1 MRRRFVDILEYT
13 NLDKLVFIWE
23 MCVPTLAIIRAW
35 LQGCRGCGGRSYA
48 TISRSSGR
56 SDQLKPIERSV
67 VRSGPGGGVSIVEPR
82 LTDGGLALALTLAL
96 GGSALLFFYYLPLA
110 FLLARPTWTPSLHS
124 PLQMAPSPPIVMS
137 FFALSFFLFL
147 PSVSAAGAEPIVFPD
162 PSPEAFR
169 ALSVLVSLLGTYA
182 AFHHSAFL

>member
-1 MRRRFVDILEYT
+1 
-13 NLDKLVFIWE
+13 

-96 GGSALLFFYYLPLA
+96 GGSALLFFYFLPLA

-124 PLQMAPSPPIVMS
+124 PSQWPPRRPSSCPSSRSPSSSSFPPYPPQVPNRSS
-137 FFALSFFLFL
+137 FPTLPRRHFVLSPSSSAYWVRTL
-147 PSVSAAGAEPIVFPD
+147 PSTILHFSD
-162 PSPEAFR
+162 SPQ
-169 ALSVLVSLLGTYA
+169 
-182 AFHHSAFL
+182 AFLYYRFAPQEG